1 MSFYFPLSGQ
11 YSISDFL
18 LHTKAIPCQNLVHPT
33 EYGINDKSMCDTA
46 GGTKFKFRLT
56 KQFVDPPHNRIL
68 ELSDDMKEF
77 IGFIM
82 IVERCYD
89 VICI

>member
-1 MSFYFPLSGQ
+1 MVLMINPFVTLQVVLSF
-11 YSISDFL
+11 
-18 LHTKAIPCQNLVHPT
+18 
-33 EYGINDKSMCDTA
+33 
-46 GGTKFKFRLT
+46 FKFRLT

-82 IVERCYD
+82 VVERCYD